1 MDATHD
7 AQDPEETGL
16 QGLDGLVTPPFSRRG
31 FVMTG
36 LMTGLTLA
44 TTRVEAQVIH
54 TDETGIEA
62 GEVRIPV
69 GDGPMPAYRAK
80 PQGKGPFPVVLVV
93 EEIFGV
99 HDYIKD
105 ICRRLAKAGY
115 VAVAPELFARQGDVS
130 KMTDVQQIVREV
142 VSKTPDAQVMGDLDA
157 SAAWAASEAGGDAG
171 RLGITGWCRG
181 GRTVWLYAA
190 HNAAL
195 KAGVAWYG
203 NFGGARTP
211 IQPRTAADV
220 ITEIRAPVLGLYG
233 AADSGIPVAD
243 VEKARDAAKAAG
255 RTVEFEIYPD
265 APHGFHA
272 DYRPSYRKPAAE
284 AGWSRMLDW
293 FKAHGVA

>member
-1 MDATHD
+1 M
-7 AQDPEETGL
+7 
-16 QGLDGLVTPPFSRRG
+16 
-31 FVMTG
+31 
-36 LMTGLTLA
+36 
-44 TTRVEAQVIH
+44 
-54 TDETGIEA
+54 
-62 GEVRIPV
+62 
-69 GDGPMPAYRAK
+69 
-80 PQGKGPFPVVLVV
+80 
-93 EEIFGV
+93 
-99 HDYIKD
+99 
-105 ICRRLAKAGY
+105 
-115 VAVAPELFARQGDVS
+115 
-130 KMTDVQQIVREV
+130 
-142 VSKTPDAQVMGDLDA
+142 
-157 SAAWAASEAGGDAG
+157 
-171 RLGITGWCRG
+171 
-181 GRTVWLYAA
+181 WLYAA
-190 HNAAL
+190 HNANL

-284 AGWSRMLDW
+284 AGWTRMLDW